1 MRHVSRG
8 QWRTMMCW
16 PAVWK
21 IISRS
26 NYINVSISDCLRG
39 VRQLPFRIPGFTI
52 GFYLL
57 LMRTFLSCTRIKNF
71 SFFLF
76 TFENVRVND
85 SSFEKKEQTMDL
97 DFLAARF

>member
-8 QWRTMMCW
+8 QWRTMVCW

-39 VRQLPFRIPGFTI
+39 VRQLPFRIPGI
-52 GFYLL
+52 LL
-57 LMRTFLSCTRIKNF
+57 TYFGYIRFSYMRIKFFF
-71 SFFLF
+71 SFYAFINILSF
-76 TFENVRVND
+76 SIFETTKGIIHR
-85 SSFEKKEQTMDL
+85 SKRE
-97 DFLAARF
+97 

>member
-8 QWRTMMCW
+8 QWRTMVCW

-97 DFLAARF
+97 DFLAGRF

>member
-8 QWRTMMCW
+8 QWRTMVCW

-39 VRQLPFRIPGFTI
+39 VRQLPFQIPGFTI

-57 LMRTFLSCTRIKNF
+57 LMYTFLIYEDKNFFFLNIHFLFLSCN
-71 SFFLF
+71 
-76 TFENVRVND
+76 E
-85 SSFEKKEQTMDL
+85 
-97 DFLAARF
+97 

>member
-1 MRHVSRG
+1 MRHVLRG
-8 QWRTMMCW
+8 QWRTMVCW

-52 GFYLL
+52 EFYLL
-57 LMRTFLSCTRIKNF
+57 ISNIFTFLIYSYEI
-71 SFFLF
+71 FFFFFYL
-76 TFENVRVND
+76 R
-85 SSFEKKEQTMDL
+85 KG
-97 DFLAARF
+97 